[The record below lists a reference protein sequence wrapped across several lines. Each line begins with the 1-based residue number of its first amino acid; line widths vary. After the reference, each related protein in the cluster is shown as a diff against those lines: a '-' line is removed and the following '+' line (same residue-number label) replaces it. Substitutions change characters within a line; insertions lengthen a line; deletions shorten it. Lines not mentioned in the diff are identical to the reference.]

1 LKFKRRLQTDDEGI
15 PITNLV
21 DVLFLLIIFF
31 MTSTVL
37 SFDRGMGVKLPETK
51 AAGQISKKGVS
62 VMIASDGQVRVDGV
76 PVALDGLGALVKQ
89 RREMEGMN
97 VILQSDRATQY
108 QAIVDVMDRLLQVG
122 ISDISL
128 PVLEKESGH

>member
-37 SFDRGMGVKLPETK
+37 SFDRGMGVKLPETQ